1 MAIAELHAH
10 GISVMAMPFEGGEKK
25 ETYFRMWDIGFDSF
39 GTDFPSV
46 MFSVM
51 RKLRSSR

>member
-10 GISVMAMPFEGGEKK
+10 GITVMAMPFEGGEKE
-25 ETYFRMWDIGFDSF
+25 ETYFKLWDMGFDSF

-46 MFSVM
+46 MFSVI
-51 RKLRSSR
+51 RKLRE